1 MIPIAVVYLGLAVM
15 ILGSI
20 GLVRF
25 PDIYSRL
32 QASSA
37 SDTVGV
43 VIILLGLM
51 LHQGLNPGDL
61 RILLLMVFILITG
74 PIVTHSIA
82 KAAFLSKRKPYS
94 DREERD

>member
-1 MIPIAVVYLGLAVM
+1 MISIAVVYLGLVVM
-15 ILGSI
+15 LIGSI
-20 GLVRF
+20 GIVRF

-43 VIILLGLM
+43 VIVLLGLI
-51 LHQGLNPGDL
+51 LHQGLNPPDL
-61 RILLLMVFILITG
+61 RTFLLMVFILITG

-82 KAAFLSKRKPYS
+82 KAAFLSKRKPYT
-94 DREERD
+94 DREEGD